1 MNAIIDDEVTRRSGW
16 TLPALADAY
25 LAGGARFIQ
34 IRSKHAASGAFLSMC
49 EDIVERA
56 RRAGAM
62 VIVNDRADIARLAGA
77 DGVHVGQEDL
87 DPAAV
92 RRILG
97 SAAIVGISTH
107 SIDQVRAAATM
118 AVDYIAV
125 GPIFGTS
132 TKETGYRDVGT
143 ALVRKAAAV
152 LRGADRPRPIV
163 AIGGITL
170 ERAPEVIHAGAASV
184 AVIADLL
191 STGKPETRVREYLR
205 ALS

>member
-1 MNAIIDDEVTRRSGW
+1 MTRRSGW
-16 TLPALADAY
+16 TLSDLADAY

-34 IRSKHAASGAFLSMC
+34 LRSKHASSGAFLASSA
-49 EDIVERA
+49 DVVERA
-56 RRAGAM
+56 HKAGAM
-62 VIVNDRADIARLAGA
+62 VILNDRADIAVLSSA

-87 DPAAV
+87 DPASV

-97 SAAIVGISTH
+97 STAIVGISTH
-107 SIDQVRAAATM
+107 TLEQARAASRL

-132 TKETGYRDVGT
+132 TKDTGYGAVGT
-143 ALVRKAAAV
+143 ALVGEAAAII
-152 LRGADRPRPIV
+152 RAAGAATPIV

-170 ERAPEVIHAGAASV
+170 ERARGVIQAGAASV
-184 AVIADLL
+184 AVISDLL
-191 STGKPETRVREYLR
+191 STGNPEARVREYLR

>member
-1 MNAIIDDEVTRRSGW
+1 MTRRSGW
-16 TLPALADAY
+16 TLPDLADAY

-34 IRSKHAASGAFLSMC
+34 LRSKHASSGAFLASSA
-49 EDIVERA
+49 DLVERA
-56 RRAGAM
+56 HKAGAM
-62 VIVNDRADIARLAGA
+62 VIVNDRADIAALSSA

-87 DPAAV
+87 DPASV

-107 SIDQVRAAATM
+107 TPEQARAASRL

-132 TKETGYRDVGT
+132 TKDTGYGAVGT
-143 ALVRKAAAV
+143 ALVGEAAAII
-152 LRGADRPRPIV
+152 RAAGSATPIV

-170 ERAPEVIHAGAASV
+170 ERAREVIQAGAASV
-184 AVIADLL
+184 AVISDLL
-191 STGKPETRVREYLR
+191 STGNPEARVKEYLR
-205 ALS
+205 AIT